1 MRKIRT
7 YTFMFLMAIFLVT
20 STIFV
25 LTFKSINILLE
36 KMKNRLQ
43 R

>member
-7 YTFMFLMAIFLVT
+7 YIFMFLMAIFLVT

-25 LTFKSINILLE
+25 LTFKSISILLG
-36 KMKNRLQ
+36 KIKKRLQ
-43 R
+43 Q